1 MKSSFLFCKRRLL
14 VILLFIDGCPNSS
27 MIQKHFNFP
36 LLIVTT
42 LPRDPVARHHRCNR
56 ERKRGRCSRD
66 DWDWRMS
73 SCSIRLRAR
82 EAERTY
88 ARALDGS
95 GRSSNWATCSL
106 PDPAEMHMVKSGEG
120 INGQDLGLKPHL
132 VCDDR
137 AITSCFR
144 YFCTR
149 GP

>member
-1 MKSSFLFCKRRLL
+1 MRDITGGIANGN
-14 VILLFIDGCPNSS
+14 VAVAA
-27 MIQKHFNFP
+27 
-36 LLIVTT
+36 VTIGT
-42 LPRDPVARHHRCNR
+42 
-56 ERKRGRCSRD
+56 GRV
-66 DWDWRMS
+66 S
-73 SCSIRLRAR
+73 SCSIRLRVR

-88 ARALDGS
+88 ASALFGL